1 MEWLKGIGATIV
13 IVLGSLPLIR
23 KAYKEN
29 KDVYEKVVPLA
40 EKIKLYLAD
49 KKLDEKE
56 RKDLVPDLLSLA
68 TEIEEA
74 SIATKK
80 LWNKFKVIKSDI
92 KK

>member
-13 IVLGSLPLIR
+13 IILGSLPLIR
-23 KAYKEN
+23 KAIKEN
-29 KDVYEKVVPLA
+29 KYVYEKIVPLA

-56 RKDLVPDLLSLA
+56 REDLVPDLLSLA
-68 TEIEEA
+68 NEIEEA
-74 SIATKK
+74 TIATKK

>member
-13 IVLGSLPLIR
+13 IILGSLPLIR
-23 KAYKEN
+23 KAIKEN
-29 KDVYEKVVPLA
+29 KDVYEKIVPLA

-56 RKDLVPDLLSLA
+56 REDLVPDLLSLA
-68 TEIEEA
+68 NEIEEA
-74 SIATKK
+74 TIATKK